1 MMILYHTGFQEI
13 QYPDIHHGRKNA
25 DFGQGFYLTAD
36 KEFARRWAKDRDGEQ
51 VILNTYQ
58 LETEG
63 LSVEKFQRDRKWFGY
78 ITANRA
84 WKADTSEADVIIG
97 PIANDIIYDTFGII
111 TSGILKPEEA
121 MRLLLVGPEYQQ
133 IALKTEKA
141 AAHLKWI
148 SSEVLNIEELKKY
161 RETVMSEQ
169 TIYQMQLAD
178 ALDQME
184 SKYVHEKQ

>member
-169 TIYQMQLAD
+169 TIYQMQLAE